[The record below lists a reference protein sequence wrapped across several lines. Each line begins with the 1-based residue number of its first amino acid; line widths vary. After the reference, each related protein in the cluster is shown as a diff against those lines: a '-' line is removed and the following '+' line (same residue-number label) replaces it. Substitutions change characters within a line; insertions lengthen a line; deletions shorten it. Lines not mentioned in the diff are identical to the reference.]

1 MSGGAAG
8 LLRDLAVRQ
17 RPLQFG
23 DARVGEVGAAVE
35 YELLQTCERFEMY
48 QSGISD
54 LGRHE
59 VELLQV
65 AHPLEMYKSRVSD
78 LGATQ
83 I

>member
-1 MSGGAAG
+1 
-8 LLRDLAVRQ
+8 
-17 RPLQFG
+17 
-23 DARVGEVGAAVE
+23 
-35 YELLQTCERFEMY
+35 MY